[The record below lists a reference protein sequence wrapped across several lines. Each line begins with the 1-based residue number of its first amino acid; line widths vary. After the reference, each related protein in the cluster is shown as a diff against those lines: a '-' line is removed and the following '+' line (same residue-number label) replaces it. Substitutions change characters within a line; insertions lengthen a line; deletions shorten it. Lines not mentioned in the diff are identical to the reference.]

1 MDCHGDG
8 AMSAAAGKLFR
19 AEALH
24 AQQQRWLGELRLVT
38 PLSARVLVAG
48 TVLIVAVLA
57 VFASL
62 GTYTRRVHATGML
75 APATGLLT
83 LAAPAAGRVQR
94 IAIRE
99 GAPVAAGQVLAVVSS
114 ERQSLAGDTSS
125 AVRLIKRRDIG
136 CRLIWPA
143 FGRTLLPQGIPDGLF
158 PRLVELDALRFWAR
172 FILLLLAC
180 HWLLASGRIG

>member
-1 MDCHGDG
+1 MDGHGDG

-94 IAIRE
+94 IAIHE

-125 AVRLIKRRDIG
+125 AVLLKSGGTSDKQHTSARCSRCVGAAGDHCCFHKRI
-136 CRLIWPA
+136 
-143 FGRTLLPQGIPDGLF
+143 Q
-158 PRLVELDALRFWAR
+158 
-172 FILLLLAC
+172 
-180 HWLLASGRIG
+180 RI